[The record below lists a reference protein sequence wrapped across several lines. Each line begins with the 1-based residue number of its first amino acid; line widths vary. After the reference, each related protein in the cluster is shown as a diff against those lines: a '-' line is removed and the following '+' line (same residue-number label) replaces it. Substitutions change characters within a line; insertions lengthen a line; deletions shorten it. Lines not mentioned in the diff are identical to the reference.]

1 MKKTRRL
8 LALLLVCVFL
18 ATALPLAALAEETD
32 GDELYTDADGADDFS
47 AEEEAGEED
56 APEEDSASAELSEE
70 EEKEA
75 AYHLLNN
82 TGTGY
87 FYYYRDHADKEFV
100 LDAPIALQASA
111 ATLSSGVTR
120 DFRDGVDCLRMT
132 GMNAYADFSFSV
144 EKEGLYAVNVQ
155 YKSIPSSGQDIDLSV
170 AVDGQTP
177 YDELNPAAV
186 PLVWQDTLTD
196 GKFRR
201 DEEDNELRPT
211 QTEVEKWT
219 QAWLRDTTGQ
229 YAEPYLIFL
238 TAGQHSL
245 RLTIG
250 EQPVY
255 VASLTLGYPESAGT
269 YEEYKAQF
277 DGREDS
283 ARYFEVEAEYST
295 EKSSSMLYPTYDRS
309 NPATTPND
317 PAAVRLNTIGGGNWG
332 TQGDYITWTV
342 QVENA
347 GYYDVAMRVR
357 QSINEGLTSYRALLV
372 DGQVPFEEAMAIPFR
387 YNLNWKVRTLGD
399 GKTPIYLTAGEHTIT
414 LKVNAEEVSPILRDL
429 NQVVLDLNTL
439 YRKIIMI
446 TSVTPDIYQDYNL
459 PENIPGLRAALADCA
474 DRLERMSAD
483 MKQINGS
490 QGSKAYL
497 FDEMAV
503 MLRDFVKTPFSIA
516 ERLGNFKTEIESL
529 GSLLLTLGDMPI
541 ELDKFYFIPAGGE
554 TPSGKCSFW
563 ESASF
568 GFQAFIAS
576 FSSDYVE
583 VKPRDEQNNANIQ
596 VWISTG
602 RDQAQIIRRLIDD
615 DFTAKTGTNVKLSIT
630 DTGTTLIQATL
641 AGKGP
646 HCALCIT
653 KDTPVNLAM
662 RGGLVN
668 LLDYGVEKKFDE
680 YYESAWQP
688 YWYLDGLYAI
698 PETQTFNMMF
708 YRTDIFK
715 ELGLSV
721 PSTWEEF
728 YRCIEVI
735 QGSNLT
741 VGMQETN
748 SAAMG
753 VSSAIEWFNMFL
765 FQNGG
770 TYFNDNMSATL
781 FHEEVALNAFTT
793 VVDLYKEYG
802 LDRDVNF
809 YNRFRS
815 GELPLGITAYTQYN
829 MLSYA
834 APEINGLWAFAP
846 IPATKREDG
855 TLSRAESSTGTAC
868 MMLNK
873 AVKEGIDQE
882 VYDFLNWW
890 TSASVQGTYGVELEA
905 TMGPAMRYSPA
916 NLKAFEKIPWSS
928 SERRMI
934 QEQWKE
940 IYDVREIPGNYY
952 ISRSLTSALRLSI
965 DNDVSARRELLL
977 YNEEINTEITRK
989 RKEFHLE

>member
-1 MKKTRRL
+1 MEMTRRV

-18 ATALPLAALAEETD
+18 ATALPMAVLADETD
-32 GDELYTDADGADDFS
+32 EDAAYAADDGMDENS
-47 AEEEAGEED
+47 DEEYTEDESDEEAPAG
-56 APEEDSASAELSEE
+56 LSEE
-70 EEKEA
+70 EEQEA
-75 AYHLLNN
+75 AYNLLNN

-87 FYYYRDHADKEFV
+87 FYYYRDHADAEIV
-100 LDAPIALQASA
+100 RDAAITLPLAGAALSEGA
-111 ATLSSGVTR
+111 AA
-120 DFRDGVDCLRMT
+120 DNRDGVACARMT

-144 EKEGLYAVNVQ
+144 ETEGLYAIGVRYQ
-155 YKSIPSSGQDIDLSV
+155 SIPSSGQDIDLSV
-170 AVDGQTP
+170 TVDGQVP
-177 YDELNPAAV
+177 YDELSPTAV
-186 PLVWQDTLTD
+186 PLVWQDSLTD

-201 DEEDNELRPT
+201 DEDDNELRPT
-211 QTEVEKWT
+211 QTEVAKWT
-219 QAWLRDTTGQ
+219 EAWLRDTTGQ
-229 YAEPYLIFL
+229 YAEPYLVYF
-238 TAGQHSL
+238 TAGQHTL

-255 VASLTLGYPESAGT
+255 IEKLTLGYPAAAGT
-269 YEEYKAQF
+269 YKEYKAQF
-277 DGREDS
+277 DGQPDE
-283 ARYFEVEAEYST
+283 AQYFEVEAEHST

-332 TQGDYITWTV
+332 DQGDYITWTV
-342 QVENA
+342 TVEKA
-347 GYYDVAMRVR
+347 GYYDLAMRAR
-357 QSINEGLTSYRALLV
+357 QSINEGLTSYRTLLV
-372 DGQVPFEEAMAIPFR
+372 DGAVPFAEAETIPFR
-387 YNLNWKVRTLGD
+387 YNLNWKVRTVGD
-399 GKTPIYLTAGEHTIT
+399 GKTPLYLTAGEHTIT
-414 LKVNAEEVSPILRDL
+414 LRVNAEEVSPILRDL

-446 TSVTPDIYQDYNL
+446 TSVSPDIYQDYNL
-459 PENIPGLRAALADCA
+459 PENIPGLKVALADCA
-474 DRLERMSAD
+474 DRLKQMSKD
-483 MKQINGS
+483 MKKSNGS

-503 MLRDFVKTPFSIA
+503 MLRDFVKTPFSIT
-516 ERLGNFKTEIESL
+516 ERLSNFKSEIESL
-529 GSLLLTLGDMPI
+529 GSLLLTLGNMPV

-554 TPSGKCSFW
+554 TPKGTCSFF
-563 ESASF
+563 ESVSF
-568 GFQAFIAS
+568 GFRAFTAS

-583 VKPRDEQNNANIQ
+583 MKARDEQGKANIS

-615 DFTAKTGTNVKLSIT
+615 DFTAKNGTNVKLSIT

-668 LLDYGVEKKFDE
+668 LLDYGVKDKFSE

-688 YWYLDGLYAI
+688 YWYENGLYAI

-721 PSTWEEF
+721 PNTWEEF

-748 SAAMG
+748 SASMG
-753 VSSAIEWFNMFL
+753 VSAAIDWFNMFL

-770 TYFNDNMSATL
+770 TYFNDTMSATR
-781 FHEEVALNAFTT
+781 FNEEVALDAFTT

-846 IPATKREDG
+846 IPATRRADG
-855 TLSRAESSTGTAC
+855 TLSRAESSAGTAC

-873 AVKEGIDQE
+873 AVKEGIDKE
-882 VYDFLNWW
+882 VYDFLDWW
-890 TSASVQGTYGVELEA
+890 TSAAVQGTYGTELEA

-928 SERRMI
+928 SERKMI
-934 QEQWKE
+934 GEQWKE